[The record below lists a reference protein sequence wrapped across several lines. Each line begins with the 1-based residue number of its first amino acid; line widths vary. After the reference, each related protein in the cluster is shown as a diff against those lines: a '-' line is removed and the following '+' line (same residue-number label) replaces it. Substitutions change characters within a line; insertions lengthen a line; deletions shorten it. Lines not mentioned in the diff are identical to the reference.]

1 LLLCFIAV
9 GVLTDV
15 STFVVVDV
23 DDKIWNDAN
32 RKMQNALSLLD
43 NQRARLE
50 PLFIQDDSTLL
61 QIAKAERGEKLIE
74 SLRNEIVA
82 LIEATKAKNK
92 TSTYRMQKD
101 ALLALADIGEL
112 LVPSFPFDVPNEGK
126 YSFLPRLLG
135 RCRVTFSFKRGTES
149 LGNVTIIADGFAAPI
164 TAGNFV
170 DLSARQFYTGLPIK
184 QVQKKLGGSP
194 YFLPY
199 QFRGIETLEDRLLGI
214 EAPEIKSDSA
224 TVSLP
229 ILGSFQEGFYD
240 PLTAKPRRLPL
251 EIIRSSKLS
260 YSRGFSD
267 LSSEASLEPSKDNQP
282 LLSFNIPGLV
292 AMNHPDNNVNGASSE
307 FFSLQL
313 NTMPQGKRKLFDG
326 NYAPFGYIITGYDI
340 YQKLRGGDVIESTT
354 VGEWGQ
360 LNLVKKSPSFSN
372 VMQGDEEVR

>member
-1 LLLCFIAV
+1 
-9 GVLTDV
+9 
-15 STFVVVDV
+15 
-23 DDKIWNDAN
+23 
-32 RKMQNALSLLD
+32 MQSSLSLVD
-43 NQRARLE
+43 NKRARLE
-50 PLFIQDDSTLL
+50 PLFIQDDSTQI
-61 QIAKAERGEKLIE
+61 QIAKAERGERLIDSLRTEIVGLIE
-74 SLRNEIVA
+74 T
-82 LIEATKAKNK
+82 TKAKNA
-92 TSTYRMQKD
+92 TATFSRQKN

-126 YSFLPRLLG
+126 FSFLPRLLG
-135 RCRVTFSFKRGTES
+135 RCRVTFSFKRGSEF

-184 QVQKKLGGSP
+184 QIQKKLGGSP

-199 QFRGIETLEDRLLGI
+199 QLRGIETLEDRLFGI
-214 EAPEIKSDSA
+214 EAPETKSDSA

-267 LSSEASLEPSKDNQP
+267 LSSEASLQSSQGSRP
-282 LLSFNIPGLV
+282 LLSFDIPGLV

-313 NTMPQGKRKLFDG
+313 NTMPEEKRKLFDG
-326 NYAPFGYIITGYDI
+326 NYAPFGYIIDGFDV
-340 YQKLRGGDVIESTT
+340 YQKLKGGDVIDATE

-372 VMQGDEEVR
+372 VMQVDEEES